1 MATFI
6 EDFYCGNLLKNY
18 GAAKNCHHKQVNVYT
33 TKPPVIQRLF
43 ALITR
48 GLNVCFMLLRLFKG

>member
-6 EDFYCGNLLKNY
+6 EDFYCGKLLKNY

-33 TKPPVIQRLF
+33 TKPPVIQQL
-43 ALITR
+43 TR
-48 GLNVCFMLLRLFKG
+48 PYNKRFKYVFYVTPSFRR